1 MERIGWIGTG
11 VMGLSMCGHVIA
23 KGYPTTIYSR
33 TKSRAQPLLD
43 KGAVWS
49 DTPAGVADRS
59 DVIFTI
65 VGLPSDV
72 REVYQHKGG
81 LIDAARRG
89 AITVDMTTTEPSLAR
104 EIYDAAKAKGV
115 SAIDAPVS
123 GGDVGAKNATLS
135 IMVGGDADAVERV
148 MPLFQAMG
156 KNIVHQGGAGNGQH
170 TKMCNQIVL
179 AGTII
184 GVCESLLYGYKAGLD
199 LDTMLSSI
207 TKGAAWADTPAGV
220 AEQSDVVCTIVGLP
234 SDVRSVYLEE
244 GGILRAARP
253 GMIAVDMTTT
263 PPSLTREIYDAAKA
277 KDAALLQVDR
287 SHVARQADDREH
299 DVRLLRDPGRRV
311 RPRGS
316 FLEQRLCARFRAAE
330 DRDRVALRLQMTA
343 HRQAHDAGA
352 NPSNTRCWCCH

>member
-23 KGYPTTIYSR
+23 KGHPTTIYSR

-49 DTPAGVADRS
+49 DTPAGVAERS
-59 DVIFTI
+59 NIIFTI

-72 REVYQHKGG
+72 REVYQQKGG
-81 LIDAARRG
+81 IIDAAMRG
-89 AITVDMTTTEPSLAR
+89 TIIVDMTTTEPSLAR
-104 EIYDAAKAKGV
+104 EIYNAAKARGV

-135 IMVGGDADAVERV
+135 IMVGGDVDAVERV

-156 KNIVHQGGAGNGQH
+156 KNIVHQGEAGNGQH

-207 TKGAAWADTPAGV
+207 TKGAAQCWILDNLAPKMVKRNFDPGFFVEHFEKDLGIALDECKRMGV
-220 AEQSDVVCTIVGLP
+220 AMPGLGL
-234 SDVRSVYLEE
+234 VRQFYVALKSQGHGRLGYH
-244 GGILRAARP
+244 
-253 GMIAVDMTTT
+253 
-263 PPSLTREIYDAAKA
+263 SL
-277 KDAALLQVDR
+277 LL
-287 SHVARQADDREH
+287 A
-299 DVRLLRDPGRRV
+299 
-311 RPRGS
+311 
-316 FLEQRLCARFRAAE
+316 LEQL
-330 DRDRVALRLQMTA
+330 
-343 HRQAHDAGA
+343 
-352 NPSNTRCWCCH
+352 SNIKH